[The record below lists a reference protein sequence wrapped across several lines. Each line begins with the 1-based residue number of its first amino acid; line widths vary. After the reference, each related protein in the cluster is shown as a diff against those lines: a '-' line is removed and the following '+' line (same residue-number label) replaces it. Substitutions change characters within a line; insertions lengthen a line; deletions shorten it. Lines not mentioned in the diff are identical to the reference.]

1 MSISTQNSYTDVA
14 QAVVSRITAD
24 LSTAD
29 AKECAYAY
37 HDKLCMD
44 CASLCSLDEE
54 MRSHFTIEQLSHLS
68 EISDA
73 FIEVINKLYGPY
85 VSSL

>member
-14 QAVVSRITAD
+14 QAIVSRITSG
-24 LSTAD
+24 LPPVD

-37 HDKLCMD
+37 HDRLCMHN
-44 CASLCSLDEE
+44 AHMCSLDEE
-54 MRSHFTIEQLSHLS
+54 MRSRFTPNQLYHLP

-73 FIEVINKLYGPY
+73 LLEVISELYGPY
-85 VSSL
+85 VSAL